1 MDQKTVLMIAY
12 HYPPDESSGAQ
23 RTKGFVRHLPT
34 WGWNPVVLTV
44 SKFTHRLSKVEGDLG
59 NVKRAFAL
67 DITRHLSLFGRY
79 PGWLAFPDHVGS
91 WFFEGVRKGLLI
103 IKKYNVKVI
112 WSTFPVATAH
122 TIGLALKR
130 LTGLPWVA
138 DFRDPMS
145 QPRKFHTPIQKTTFK
160 WIEKIVW
167 KYADVCV
174 FTTASAKEDACKGC
188 KLTQR
193 KSVVIENGFENSEI
207 LRQTFLSPKNNTKFK
222 KIILVHSGLLYKHGR
237 NPENFFLAIA
247 DLRKENRLPEGLNVI
262 LRGGGF
268 EEYYEKI
275 IKKLHLEQIIS
286 LRPRTKRVQ
295 ALEEMAKADGLLLF
309 QGQPFNRQVPAKI
322 YEYFAMKK
330 PILGLVDLRGETAR
344 LLKRYPSAKLAKID
358 DKESIRLA
366 LLDLFEELPRLKQMV
381 RTFNTAPFS
390 RKARAKELALLLN
403 RIVEEDRN
411 LM

>member
-23 RTKGFVRHLPT
+23 RTKGFVRYLPI
-34 WGWNPVVLTV
+34 WGWSPVVLTV
-44 SKFTHRLSKVEGDLG
+44 SKFTHGLSKVEDLG

-91 WFFEGVRKGLLI
+91 WFFEGVRKGLLT

-122 TIGLALKR
+122 AIGLALKR

-160 WIEKIVW
+160 WIEKTVW
-167 KYADVCV
+167 KCADVCV
-174 FTTASAKEDACKGC
+174 FTTTSAKEDACEGC
-188 KLTQR
+188 KSIQR
-193 KSVVIENGFENSEI
+193 KSMVIENGFEDSEI
-207 LRQTFLSPKNNTKFK
+207 LRQTFLSRKNNTKFDK
-222 KIILVHSGLLYKHGR
+222 MILVHSGLLYKHGR
-237 NPENFFLAIA
+237 NPENFFMTIA
-247 DLRKENRLPEGLNVI
+247 DLKRENRLPEGLNVI
-262 LRGGGF
+262 LRGSGF

-275 IKKLHLEQIIS
+275 IKQLHLEQIIS
-286 LRPRTKRVQ
+286 LRPRTERAQ
-295 ALEEMAKADGLLLF
+295 ALEEMANADGLLLF
-309 QGQPFNRQVPAKI
+309 QGQSFNRQVPAKV

-330 PILGLVDLRGETAR
+330 PILGLVDFMGETAR
-344 LLKRYPSAKLAKID
+344 LLKRYPSAMLAEIS

-381 RTFNTAPFS
+381 HTFNPAPFS
-390 RKARAKELALLLN
+390 RKARAKELAILLN
-403 RIVEEDRN
+403 RIIQEDTN
-411 LM
+411 LL